1 MFHEI
6 FTTFWSSSS
15 KNWKSWLNI
24 WKRRIRF
31 QGYSIDKT
39 SKRTLSALAFMFM
52 NLRKI
57 FTLCVGKYF
66 QKTLWYI
73 IIRKKR
79 QKHYVLIKD
88 FNTFMYDHTLH
99 HGRKHF
105 CRYCLQA
112 FSTEEILK
120 CHVNNCFENNSK

>member
-57 FTLCVGKYF
+57 FTLCVRKYF

-120 CHVNNCFENNSK
+120 CHLNNCFENNSK

>member
-31 QGYSIDKT
+31 QGYNIDKT

-105 CRYCLQA
+105 CCYCLQA

-120 CHVNNCFENNSK
+120 CHLNNCFENNSK